1 MRERRNNRI
10 RREGNRG
17 AREQKNNGMRKQQK
31 KGKREQEQWRIQGG
45 AYFQTKMR
53 PLSQGLEDH
62 PPPPQPYL
70 KVWIRHCRKQE
81 SKGKRKKR
89 TRQKEN
95 NGMGEGEQGE
105 QEEHGE

>member
-45 AYFQTKMR
+45 
-53 PLSQGLEDH
+53 GLFSDQNEALISGFGR
-62 PPPPQPYL
+62 PPPPPPPYL
-70 KVWIRHCRKQE
+70 KVWIRH
-81 SKGKRKKR
+81 
-89 TRQKEN
+89 
-95 NGMGEGEQGE
+95 
-105 QEEHGE
+105 